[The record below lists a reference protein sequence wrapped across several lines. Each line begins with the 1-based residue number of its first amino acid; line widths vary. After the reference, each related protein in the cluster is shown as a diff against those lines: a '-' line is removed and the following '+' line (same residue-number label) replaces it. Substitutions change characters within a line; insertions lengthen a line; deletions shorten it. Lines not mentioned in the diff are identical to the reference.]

1 MSTKV
6 KNAAPQLDRA
16 VQGFAK
22 GLSGEFH
29 FGTSASKVTYADL
42 LQNKFF
48 LVHAIRRGIPYAL
61 FDLIAAQSPFT
72 MDDWIGFLDISLK
85 TLQRYR
91 ASGQDFRPMQSEKI
105 LELAEVT
112 HFGLEVFGDMDK
124 FKLWLNTPSM
134 ALGKMKPME
143 LLGDSYGK
151 ELVMTELVH
160 IEHGIFA

>member
-1 MSTKV
+1 MSVTAKHS
-6 KNAAPQLDRA
+6 APQLDKA

-22 GLSGEFH
+22 SFAGDFQ
-29 FGTSASKVTYADL
+29 FGAERGKVTFEEM

-72 MDDWIGFLDISLK
+72 QDDWISFLDISLK
-85 TLQRYR
+85 TLQRYKADHR
-91 ASGQDFRPMQSEKI
+91 DFKPMQSEKI

-112 HFGLEVFGDMDK
+112 QLGLEVFGDMEK

-134 ALGKMKPME
+134 ALGKMKPIE
-143 LLGDSYGK
+143 LLADSFGK